1 MRRLGTVPR
10 KPLCLHVL
18 LCALVSTVAATQVA
32 CGGSDGGSGGGGS
45 DAGSADGGGGGGPD
59 ACTGDSCTASPAVV
73 FLFDQ
78 EDRKILRL
86 EDRNLDGDALDPGEV
101 KLFFDNS
108 GPEGLFNSQGMLALG
123 PGELLATDNITQV
136 NTDSDVV
143 HLIDQNGDGDALDD
157 GEAAMYWT
165 GALPGGGSLTNPV
178 ALTRDP
184 GGSLYLTQNDFSDD
198 QPDAIYRLSDDNG
211 NGSVDDDGEVTIDF
225 DLASVTPTP
234 QILDLTFDAA
244 GRAYGVDIR
253 TPQDDPNNAS
263 VNMLS
268 ADGNSWTEIL
278 DSGQL
283 YTMTEGTDYLII
295 PPTTTEVGYFPGTDE
310 VVMATIDVMGDY
322 DDHLVAMHDTDGN
335 GAIGP
340 GEFRVAWSSDVAVK
354 KGDFAGLRDF
364 TVLPDDSAF
373 VTDGGK
379 NRVWRL
385 RDLDGDGRLDGPG
398 ETTLFYDSD
407 AALAAGLPGVENAF
421 TTAVWTPAPA
431 SVTK

>member
-1 MRRLGTVPR
+1 MRRFSIVPR
-10 KPLCLHVL
+10 NPVCLRLL
-18 LCALVSTVAATQVA
+18 LCGLVSTVAATQVA
-32 CGGSDGGSGGGGS
+32 CGGSDAGSSTGADGGSG
-45 DAGSADGGGGGGPD
+45 DAGSGGPD
-59 ACTGDSCTASPAVV
+59 ACAGGSCTATPAVV

-78 EDRKILRL
+78 EGHKLLRL
-86 EDRNLDGDALDPGEV
+86 EDKNLDGDALDPGEV
-101 KLFFDNS
+101 TLFFDNT

-123 PGELLATDNITQV
+123 PDELLATDNVTQV

-143 HLIDQNGDGDALDD
+143 HLIDENGDGDALDD
-157 GEAAMYWT
+157 GEASMFWT
-165 GALPGGGSLTNPV
+165 GALPGGGMLTNPV
-178 ALTRDP
+178 ALTRSP
-184 GGSLYLTQNDFSDD
+184 GGALYLAQNDFSDD
-198 QPDAIYRLSDDNG
+198 QPDAIYHLSDDNG
-211 NGSVDDDGEVTIDF
+211 DGDVDDDGEVSLDF

-268 ADGNSWTEIL
+268 ADAGSWTEIL
-278 DSGQL
+278 DSGHL
-283 YTMTEGTDYLII
+283 YTMTEGSDYLII

-310 VVMATIDVMGDY
+310 VVMSTIDVMGDY
-322 DDHLVAMHDTDGN
+322 DDHLVAMHDTDGD

-340 GEFRVAWSSDVAVK
+340 GEFRIAWSSDVAVA

-379 NRVWRL
+379 NRVWRV
-385 RDLDGDGRLDGPG
+385 RDLDGDGRLDGAG

-407 AALAAGLPGVENAF
+407 QAEAAGLPGVENAF
-421 TTAVWTPAPA
+421 TTAAWTPGP
-431 SVTK
+431 